1 MGTFLRSSLAIVE
14 KDLRIQFRQK
24 SLLLSMI
31 VFALLIQVLLH
42 FSFQANQAALNHLAA
57 GLLWLPIFLST
68 LLGIGRLMAI
78 EEAEWNW
85 EGMWMAP
92 VDPGAIF
99 FGKMLGNLFLVFLV
113 ECVSV
118 PLFFILFNPPVPQSL
133 PLLIGC
139 LLMGTWGYVTLA
151 SLFSVMAQASRLGDL
166 LLPILLFP
174 ISVPLQRSIGGML
187 GFSAGFLLAIAI
199 LDLIPESLETNESNV
214 FLILLG
220 LLSVY
225 FLGLLT
231 SGHNH
236 GEMTIHHAH
245 STPRRAEIGLLLGML
260 IHTFFDGAS
269 IIAAFDVSHQIGVLV
284 FFAVILHKIP
294 DGLTVATLIVANTKN
309 RSRAFLASLAL
320 GVSTLLGALVMNALL
335 TLNVQWNQEQI
346 AAMALA
352 FSAGAF
358 LFVAVGDVLP
368 EIHHENKIVST
379 VTVALGIL
387 GYLLTTYLLSLSGLI
402 HHH

>member
-1 MGTFLRSSLAIVE
+1 MIALLV
-14 KDLRIQFRQK
+14 
-24 SLLLSMI
+24 LLS
-31 VFALLIQVLLH
+31 AL
-42 FSFQANQAALNHLAA
+42 ANVIG
-57 GLLWLPIFLST
+57 GLLVVARKAWS
-68 LLGIGRLMAI
+68 
-78 EEAEWNW
+78 
-85 EGMWMAP
+85 
-92 VDPGAIF
+92 
-99 FGKMLGNLFLVFLV
+99 
-113 ECVSV
+113 
-118 PLFFILFNPPVPQSL
+118 
-133 PLLIGC
+133 
-139 LLMGTWGYVTLA
+139 
-151 SLFSVMAQASRLGDL
+151 
-166 LLPILLFP
+166 
-174 ISVPLQRSIGGML
+174 QRSIGGML

-214 FLILLG
+214 YMILLG

-231 SGHNH
+231 SGHHH

-245 STPRRAEIGLLLGML
+245 STPKRTEIGLLLGML

-269 IIAAFDVSHQIGVLV
+269 IIAAFDVSHQIGLLV

-294 DGLTVATLIVANTKN
+294 DGLTVATLIIANTKN
-309 RSRAFLASLAL
+309 RSRAIWASFAL
-320 GVSTLLGALVMNALL
+320 GASTLLGALVMNTLL

-368 EIHHENKIVST
+368 EIHHENKIAST
-379 VTVALGIL
+379 ITVILGIL

-402 HHH
+402 ENH